1 MITNDHALE
10 RGNLLAGL
18 SERRFGFSVGIILT
32 IVALWPLWYR
42 GPIRPIPG
50 SIAAVLLLLALLRP
64 VWLHWPMIVW
74 VWVTGKVALLVN
86 WLVLAVAFY
95 VVITPLALFF
105 RLTGRD
111 PMRRR
116 FDKNAKT
123 YWIAR
128 EDAEPPA
135 KRMRFQF

>member
-18 SERRFGFSVGIILT
+18 SERRFGLSVGVILS
-32 IVALWPLWYR
+32 IVALWPLWYQ
-42 GPIRPIPG
+42 GSIRPIPG
-50 SIAAVLLLLALLRP
+50 SIAAVLLVLALLRP
-64 VWLHWPMIVW
+64 VWLHWPMIAW
-74 VWVTGKVALLVN
+74 VWLTGKVALLVN

-95 VVITPLALFF
+95 LVITPLALFF

-116 FDKNAKT
+116 WQKDAKS
-123 YWIAR
+123 YWVAR